1 MALSSSWLNVLKAGA
16 TYFALVFGTGFIL
29 GAIRVTLVVPQ
40 VGERIAELIEMPFML
55 VAIVFAARWVVQKFK
70 IPPILSLRL
79 GMGLIALALILMLEF
94 TVVLR
99 LRGLTLAE
107 YFQNRD
113 LVAGTVYYL
122 MLGVF
127 AVMPWLVGTRNAI
140 DPQA

>member
-1 MALSSSWLNVLKAGA
+1 MAISSSLLKVLKAGV
-16 TYFALVFGTGFIL
+16 TYFSLVFGTGFIL
-29 GAIRVTLVVPQ
+29 GTIRVTWVVPQ

-55 VAIVFAARWVVQKFK
+55 VAIIFAARWVVQKFN

-79 GMGLIALALILMLEF
+79 GMGLIALALIVMLEF

-113 LVAGTVYYL
+113 PVAGTVYYL

-127 AVMPWLVGTRNAI
+127 AVMPWLAGTRNAI
-140 DPQA
+140 NPQA